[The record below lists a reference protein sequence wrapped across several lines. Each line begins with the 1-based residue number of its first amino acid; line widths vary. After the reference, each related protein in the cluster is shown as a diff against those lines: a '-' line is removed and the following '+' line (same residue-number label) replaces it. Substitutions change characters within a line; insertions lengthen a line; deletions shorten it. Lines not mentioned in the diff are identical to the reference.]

1 MEEQKMARMHSRKK
15 GKSGSHRPLRKAKPS
30 WMRYKPREVELLIL
44 KAAKENNS
52 PSRIGLVMRDA
63 YGIPDV
69 KTITGKSVSSILKE
83 KKLLAEIPE
92 DLMALMKKSV
102 ALGKHLE
109 ENRQDKT
116 ALRGLQLTESKI
128 KRIVKYYKLSGKL
141 PIDWKYD
148 AKSIKLYV
156 E

>member
-1 MEEQKMARMHSRKK
+1 MHSRKK
-15 GKSGSHRPLRKAKPS
+15 GKSGSHRPLKNVKPS
-30 WMRYKPREVELLIL
+30 WMRYKPKEVELLIT
-44 KAAKENNS
+44 KVAKEEKTAS
-52 PSRIGLVMRDA
+52 QIGLVMRDS

-69 KTITGKSVSSILKE
+69 KMITGKSISKILKE

-92 DLMALMKKSV
+92 DLMALMRKSV
-102 ALGKHLE
+102 MIRKHLD

-116 ALRGLQLTESKI
+116 ALRGLQLTDSKI
-128 KRIVKYYKLSGKL
+128 KRIVKYYKLSGKM